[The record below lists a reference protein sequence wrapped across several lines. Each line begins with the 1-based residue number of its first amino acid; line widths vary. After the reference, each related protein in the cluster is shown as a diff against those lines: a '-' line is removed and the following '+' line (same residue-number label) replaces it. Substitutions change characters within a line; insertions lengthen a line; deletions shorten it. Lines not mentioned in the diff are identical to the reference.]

1 MRSLQQL
8 LRRSTKCV
16 IQIHEA
22 VFARV
27 LTDLRRKSAT
37 WIDRQPPCEVGG

>member
-1 MRSLQQL
+1 V
-8 LRRSTKCV
+8 LRRSTICV

-27 LTDLRRKSAT
+27 LTDLRLDSAT
-37 WIDRQPPCEVGG
+37 WIARQPPGEFGG